1 MIERSSRIGMNSS
14 AGESSLNG
22 CVVESGL
29 VSFDTELMSTGARI
43 V

>member
-14 AGESSLNG
+14 AGESSLKG

-29 VSFDTELMSTGARI
+29 LSFDTEPMSTGARL